1 MSLDR
6 SPGAVLWIS
15 GYSAAGKTTV
25 GRQVAR
31 ALLDAGYPALFLD
44 GDQLRSILA
53 HKWGY
58 SHEERIELACTYF
71 RLCSHLSK
79 QGAVVVIA
87 AVAMLEEA
95 RQWFHGNVA
104 NGIEFYLRVP
114 LEERMRR
121 DGHTKRVYR
130 HGMASMRGYTE
141 PTGSA
146 IVIDNYG
153 IVDPDDATAR
163 VIDAF
168 KQHLGREAEVDYG
181 RSVHWAKFYASHK
194 AAPPSPFALAC
205 VPRFFAGSTLLEL
218 GCGNGRDAAY
228 FAEQGLR
235 VTALD
240 RSEAAIQACIAG
252 PAGNEAEFLCLDA
265 ANVGSLAPRRFDVVY
280 SRFSLHAMTREE
292 EDAALAASRDLL
304 SGGGL
309 LCIECRSINDAL
321 AREGEVLSPTER
333 IAGHYRRFIV
343 LQELVEKLGE
353 LGLDIVEQ
361 VESQGLAVHGNED
374 PVVIRVIAQKR

>member
-1 MSLDR
+1 MQLDR

-25 GRQVAR
+25 GRNVTR
-31 ALLDAGYPALFLD
+31 ALLDAGHPAVFLD

-58 SHEERIELACTYF
+58 SQEERIELACTYF

-79 QGAVVVIA
+79 QGVVVVIA

-95 RQWFHGNVA
+95 RRWFHENVA
-104 NGIEFYLRVP
+104 NGMEFYLRVP

-121 DGHTKRVYR
+121 DSRTKGVYR
-130 HGMASMRGYTE
+130 DGLASMQGYTE
-141 PTGSA
+141 PEGNA
-146 IVIDNYG
+146 VVIDNFG
-153 IVDPDDATAR
+153 AIDPEHAAHR
-163 VIDAF
+163 VVDAF
-168 KQHLGREAEVDYG
+168 RQRLGGNEVDYG
-181 RSVHWAKFYASHK
+181 RSEHWDRFYSGLGAQ
-194 AAPPSPFALAC
+194 PPSPFAIAC
-205 VPRFFAGSTLLEL
+205 APRFERSMRLLEL
-218 GCGNGRDAAY
+218 GCGGGRDAAY
-228 FAEQGLR
+228 FAQRGLR

-240 RSEAAIQACIAG
+240 RSNGAIEACLAG
-252 PAGNEAEFLCLDA
+252 PAGKDVEFLCLDA
-265 ANVGSLAPRRFDVVY
+265 AAVGTLAPRRFDVVY

-292 EDAALAASRDLL
+292 EDAALSDSRALL
-304 SGGGL
+304 SPGGL

-343 LQELVEKLGE
+343 LPDLIERIEALGM
-353 LGLDIVEQ
+353 DIVEQ
-361 VESQGLAVHGNED
+361 VESQGLAVHGDED
-374 PVVIRVIAQKR
+374 PMVIRVIARKR

>member
-25 GRQVAR
+25 GRQVTR
-31 ALLDAGYPALFLD
+31 ALLDAGHPALFLD

-58 SHEERIELACTYF
+58 SPEERVELACTYF

-95 RQWFHGNVA
+95 RQWFHENVA

-121 DGHTKRVYR
+121 DKATKGVYR
-130 HGMASMRGYTE
+130 DGMSNMQGYTE
-141 PTGSA
+141 PSGSA
-146 IVIDNYG
+146 IVIDNFG
-153 IVDPDDATAR
+153 AVDPDHATQRVVEAFQQRLGDA
-163 VIDAF
+163 
-168 KQHLGREAEVDYG
+168 GVDYG
-181 RSVHWAKFYASHK
+181 RSDHWAKFYAEHT
-194 AAPPSPFALAC
+194 AAPPSPFALDCA
-205 VPRFFAGSTLLEL
+205 PRFAPGATLLEL
-218 GCGNGRDAAY
+218 GCGNGRDAAF
-228 FAEQGLR
+228 FAKQGLR

-240 RSEAAIQACIAG
+240 RSEAAIVACKAG
-252 PAGNEAEFLCLDA
+252 PAGNDAEFLCLDA
-265 ANVGSLAPRRFDVVY
+265 AQVGSLAPRIFDIVY

-292 EDAALAASRDLL
+292 EAAALAASRDLL
-304 SGGGL
+304 ARDGL

-321 AREGEVLSPTER
+321 AREGEVISPTER

-343 LQELVEKLGE
+343 LQELTDQLNALGM
-353 LGLDIVEQ
+353 DIVDQ
-361 VESQGLAVHGNED
+361 VESQGLAVYGSED
-374 PVVIRVIAQKR
+374 PVVIRVVARKR